1 MYIALGLMLSG
12 LLLGS
17 MLYKFIDHGLIGR
30 LVFAAIL
37 FLLFLLGMQIGAND
51 QLFADLPTLGGRALL
66 LMIFCVGGS
75 LLAVRLLARFLRGGR
90 PSGKDRTPPDAR

>member
-1 MYIALGLMLSG
+1 MYIALGLMFLG
-12 LLLGS
+12 LLLGRI
-17 MLYKFIDHGLIGR
+17 LYKFIDHALIGR
-30 LVFAAIL
+30 LVFSAIL

-75 LLAVRLLARFLRGGR
+75 LLAVCLLARSLRDGR
-90 PSGKDRTPPDAR
+90 SKATARKPPDAR